1 MENLEDKGA
10 YPESTLEARQAVL
23 EKMEEARKLAE
34 SLDMEREF
42 ATWIREK
49 FLPYIEKGIL

>member
-1 MENLEDKGA
+1 MDNLESKNA
-10 YPESTLEARQAVL
+10 YPESTLEERQAVL
-23 EKMEEARKLAE
+23 EKMEDARRLAE
-34 SLDMEREF
+34 SLGMQQEL